1 MCIKSSPCIW
11 WGSNLWGHF
20 MRGNTATIFSVRAL
34 MRIIQ
39 QTINEKWEIGE
50 REGRD
55 KGRRKGRKRG
65 RETSKERGWSYSYI
79 FCPIVEFSWN
89 NKSTSTSNA
98 HIWIHHVI
106 PPTIWSINHT
116 IKELVNL
123 VHYNYLVKRGKTLDT
138 GSKIASC

>member
-1 MCIKSSPCIW
+1 
-11 WGSNLWGHF
+11 

-79 FCPIVEFSWN
+79 FCPIVEFS
-89 NKSTSTSNA
+89 
-98 HIWIHHVI
+98 
-106 PPTIWSINHT
+106 
-116 IKELVNL
+116 
-123 VHYNYLVKRGKTLDT
+123 
-138 GSKIASC
+138 